1 MKTVTET
8 LYECESCRRRF
19 VVITDCERH
28 ETECR
33 AKAQRRQRQTAAAE
47 LEAIDCAIAD
57 EALGVLVRA
66 GLTDAARARASDIL
80 DAVDFVPDCSLW
92 VTDMIKKMI
101 VTAKEHNHA

>member
-1 MKTVTET
+1 MRTVTET

-28 ETECR
+28 ETDCR
-33 AKAQRRQRQTAAAE
+33 AKAQRRERQTAAAE
-47 LEAIDCAIAD
+47 LEAINCAVAD

-80 DAVDFVPDCSLW
+80 DNVDFTPDCSLW
-92 VTDMIKKMI
+92 FTSMVDRMILR
-101 VTAKEHNHA
+101 AKEHNHA